1 MTSPGVIN
9 WLRIAFIAMIWGGA
23 FMVVRM
29 ALRDFQ
35 PLTLA
40 AGRITI
46 GAIALYGLMRWRG
59 IALPSFNRH
68 RPLALCPSGRA
79 AVQRNPLRAAQLGPT
94 TCPLR
99 LCRHDHGS
107 AAYFRFAAGSFLCAG
122 RADLSHANS
131 SALAWASWAPCS

>member
-40 AGRITI
+40 RSMA
-46 GAIALYGLMRWRG
+46 
-59 IALPSFNRH
+59 
-68 RPLALCPSGRA
+68 
-79 AVQRNPLRAAQLGPT
+79 
-94 TCPLR
+94 
-99 LCRHDHGS
+99 
-107 AAYFRFAAGSFLCAG
+107 
-122 RADLSHANS
+122 
-131 SALAWASWAPCS
+131 

>member
-40 AGRITI
+40 AGRITEI
-46 GAIALYGLMRWRG
+46 DALQGRIIEM
-59 IALPSFNRH
+59 
-68 RPLALCPSGRA
+68 GRA
-79 AVQRNPLRAAQLGPT
+79 KSIPTPLNSAMHAAVKMAEQGGKTGMTPDQLRSVKNRP
-94 TCPLR
+94 
-99 LCRHDHGS
+99 
-107 AAYFRFAAGSFLCAG
+107 
-122 RADLSHANS
+122 
-131 SALAWASWAPCS
+131 